1 MPIGLSSAG
10 AACRRQAKETGMKK
24 YLMILAAIS
33 MACSASASDTPVTTK
48 GGYEYD
54 KNMLSN
60 PAALNWNI
68 EHCSH
73 SGITPEVQEKLSKLM
88 NVAPANLRFE
98 YCRRILTAYAKG
110 AIPYDDYVQFTR
122 SHVLTASIA
131 RALRIS
137 DSHPAKSH
145 RQHHT

>member
-1 MPIGLSSAG
+1 
-10 AACRRQAKETGMKK
+10 MKN
-24 YLMILAAIS
+24 YRVIFTAIS
-33 MACSASASDTPVTTK
+33 MAACSVSAKADPVTTK

-88 NVAPANLRFE
+88 NVAPANVRFE

-122 SHVLTASIA
+122 SRVLTASIA
-131 RALRIS
+131 RALHIS
-137 DSHPAKSH
+137 GSGRATPH
-145 RQHHT
+145 REHHNSSGFR

>member
-1 MPIGLSSAG
+1 MKNYRVIFTAIFM
-10 AACRRQAKETGMKK
+10 AACSVSAK
-24 YLMILAAIS
+24 A
-33 MACSASASDTPVTTK
+33 DPVTTK

-73 SGITPEVQEKLSKLM
+73 SGITPEVQQKLSKLM
-88 NVAPANLRFE
+88 NVAPANVRFE

-110 AIPYDDYVQFTR
+110 TIPYDDYVQFTR

-131 RALRIS
+131 RALHFTGSRPSKPKRHHSSGS
-137 DSHPAKSH
+137 DENAA
-145 RQHHT
+145 Q

>member
-1 MPIGLSSAG
+1 
-10 AACRRQAKETGMKK
+10 MKN
-24 YLMILAAIS
+24 YRTIFAVVS
-33 MACSASASDTPVTTK
+33 MAMVSVSAIAAPVTTK

-60 PAALNWNI
+60 PDALNWNI

-73 SGITPEVQEKLSKLM
+73 SGIKPDVQEKLAKLM
-88 NVAPANLRFE
+88 NVPPAKVRFE

-122 SHVLTASIA
+122 SHALTASIA
-131 RALRIS
+131 RALQIS
-137 DSHPAKSH
+137 GSGLVKPH
-145 RQHHT
+145 RQHHNSSGFH

>member
-1 MPIGLSSAG
+1 
-10 AACRRQAKETGMKK
+10 
-24 YLMILAAIS
+24 MI
-33 MACSASASDTPVTTK
+33 ACSVSANAAPVTTK

-54 KNMLSN
+54 KNMLSD

-73 SGITPEVQEKLSKLM
+73 SGITPDVQEKLAKVM
-88 NVAPANLRFE
+88 NVAPGSVRFE
-98 YCRRILTAYAKG
+98 YCRRILTAYARG

-131 RALRIS
+131 RALRMS
-137 DSHPAKSH
+137 GSHQVKPH
-145 RQHHT
+145 RQHHNS

>member
-1 MPIGLSSAG
+1 
-10 AACRRQAKETGMKK
+10 MKK
-24 YLMILAAIS
+24 YPMILAAIS
-33 MACSASASDTPVTTK
+33 MAPCSVSANAAPVTTK

-54 KNMLSN
+54 KNMLGN

-73 SGITPEVQEKLSKLM
+73 SGIKPDVQEKLSKLM
-88 NVAPANLRFE
+88 NVAPANVRFE

-131 RALRIS
+131 RALGIS
-137 DSHPAKSH
+137 GSRPAKSH
-145 RQHHT
+145 RQHHKSSGV

>member
-1 MPIGLSSAG
+1 M
-10 AACRRQAKETGMKK
+10 KE
-24 YLMILAAIS
+24 YLMILAAMS
-33 MACSASASDTPVTTK
+33 MACSASANDAPVTTK

-73 SGITPEVQEKLSKLM
+73 SGITPEAQQKLSKLM
-88 NVAPANLRFE
+88 NVAPANVRFE

-110 AIPYDDYVQFTR
+110 TIPYDDYVQFTR

-131 RALRIS
+131 RALHFTGSRPSKPKRHQSSGS
-137 DSHPAKSH
+137 DENAA
-145 RQHHT
+145 Q

>member
-1 MPIGLSSAG
+1 
-10 AACRRQAKETGMKK
+10 MKK
-24 YLMILAAIS
+24 YLMILAATS
-33 MACSASASDTPVTTK
+33 MACSASASDAPVTTK

-73 SGITPEVQEKLSKLM
+73 SGITPEVQQKLSKLM
-88 NVAPANLRFE
+88 NVAPANVRFE

-110 AIPYDDYVQFTR
+110 TIPYDDYVQFTR

-137 DSHPAKSH
+137 VSGPATPH
-145 RQHHT
+145 REHHHSSGFR